1 VVNAQNAGGDQSGSS
16 LDDAPRLVVIEDDRP
31 MREMMEIG
39 LSREGYN
46 VRALPDGMGA
56 RELIATWRP
65 DAVLLDLVLPKAD
78 GLRLLPLLRAVTQAP
93 ILVVSARGDARDKID
108 AKPFVFE
115 ELLARIG
122 AALRRPAIAQPQTIV
137 AGSVRID
144 LATRSVTRD
153 RRRIEL
159 TPREY
164 GLLLHLARNPRQVFA
179 KEQLLEAVWGRD
191 FDGGVAVVDRY
202 VSYLRAKLDDRT
214 SEVIVTVRGV
224 GYSLAV
230 DS

>member
-1 VVNAQNAGGDQSGSS
+1 
-16 LDDAPRLVVIEDDRP
+16 
-31 MREMMEIG
+31 
-39 LSREGYN
+39 

-108 AKPFVFE
+108 ALNGGADDYIAKPFVFE